1 LALLSNIN
9 MRFYL
14 ILVLLIGMAIPK
26 SFAQAPHAAKQKPH
40 LVLDSSK
47 VELRHFNEDKLKAY
61 RQDPAFLYDDV
72 VPKDESLWA
81 RFWRW
86 VWDVIR
92 DIFGSSHAPDIKS
105 PPSQVLKYLVIAV
118 FAGLVVF
125 LIVKLTG
132 IDLRIFSKKSKTVDV
147 PYTEALDNIHEIDF
161 SDETEKAI
169 ANGNFRL
176 AVRLFYLQTLKK
188 LDDQQLI
195 RWQPE
200 KTNQVYV
207 AELND
212 SKLRDTFNQLT
223 LQFEYVWY
231 GEFFI
236 DRENFNQIRSL
247 FDQFNRRAV

>member
-1 LALLSNIN
+1 MARLNNIN
-9 MRFYL
+9 MRFCL
-14 ILVLLIGMAIPK
+14 ILVLLIGMAMLK
-26 SFAQAPHAAKQKPH
+26 SFAQVPHVVKQKQH

-47 VELRHFNEDKLKAY
+47 VEIRYFNEGKLKVY
-61 RQDPAFLYDDV
+61 RQDPAFLYDHV

-92 DIFGSSHAPDIKS
+92 DIFGSSKAPEINS
-105 PPSQVLKYLVIAV
+105 PPSQLLKYLVIAV
-118 FAGLVVF
+118 FVGLVVF

-132 IDLRIFSKKSKTVDV
+132 IDLRIFSKKSKAVDV

-161 SDETEKAI
+161 SDEIDRSI

-195 RWQPE
+195 QWQPE

-207 AELND
+207 AELSD
-212 SKLRDTFNQLT
+212 GKLRDAFNQLT
-223 LQFEYVWY
+223 VQFEYVWY

-236 DRENFNQIRSL
+236 DRENFNQIKLL